1 MTSLEAA
8 AGQAAK
14 GDGRAFEAVCRALQD
29 DVWRYCYALASDPE
43 LAAEAG
49 RPLRHCPSGKFAAN
63 AAWLLAATLQFGNF
77 NDAGSD
83 ETADC
88 WDAIGR
94 WPGGPLV
101 RVVDSVEIDRP
112 ASLVWAYVADYG
124 NDTSW
129 RAAVTQMRPSVPGPA
144 QVGVTTHELLRLV
157 GMIFRTDTT
166 IERVEAG
173 RLLQWRAHDRQKQL
187 HGARLVEPTGPH
199 APSPRWS
206 RVAYSVSRGRWS
218 RRWRRPAPLRSQGP
232 VLRRGTQ
239 SARGSQSSQRDRD
252 EPADRSLGWQAT
264 GCAEGVEAVRGELVR
279 RDVVPEVAGR
289 CDLGQQV
296 LDQVVDVLLRP
307 GEVRSPMQE
316 GGEFGAGVLV

>member
-1 MTSLEAA
+1 MVRLGPWWSARPSCRPHGVAAVLSLRIAERRESGRDHSLIRRWQPCWRGPAA
-8 AGQAAK
+8 
-14 GDGRAFEAVCRALQD
+14 L
-29 DVWRYCYALASDPE
+29 
-43 LAAEAG
+43 
-49 RPLRHCPSGKFAAN
+49 PSGKFAAN

-101 RVVDSVEIDRP
+101 RMVDSVEIDRP

-166 IERVEAG
+166 IELGGGRTLAPVASPQPAEAAARHSPGGADRPARPFTEVVEG
-173 RLLQWRAHDRQKQL
+173 RLLGLSRPLEPSVAWRLSGRPCRPAAAETAPG
-187 HGARLVEPTGPH
+187 GAGPQRVRTGAAGDLRRVGPWSLITA
-199 APSPRWS
+199 APSRSRSPPPARCPGPGRTRPWS
-206 RVAYSVSRGRWS
+206 GR
-218 RRWRRPAPLRSQGP
+218 
-232 VLRRGTQ
+232 RRG
-239 SARGSQSSQRDRD
+239 
-252 EPADRSLGWQAT
+252 
-264 GCAEGVEAVRGELVR
+264 
-279 RDVVPEVAGR
+279 
-289 CDLGQQV
+289 
-296 LDQVVDVLLRP
+296 
-307 GEVRSPMQE
+307 
-316 GGEFGAGVLV
+316 